1 MSLLRIG
8 IVGCGGVTQIVRLP
22 TLYQLNNLFEVTAI
36 CDVSRQVLAGVGD
49 AWNIATRTTSYQ
61 DLLSLDSIEAV
72 LIANP
77 SPYHA
82 EITIAAMGA
91 SKHVL
96 VEKPMCMNLA
106 ENDAIIAEQKR
117 TGKIVH
123 VGTMRRYAPAFV
135 KACRIVKDMKV
146 IRLAQVHD
154 IIGRNS
160 LVIEPT
166 SNVIK
171 GNDTPESITESM
183 RQLHEGQ
190 IREAIGDVPGTIKTA
205 YELMLGLSTHDTSAM
220 REMLGMPKK
229 VLHASQRYGGR
240 TITATFDYGD
250 YVCQFTTGSDNIPR
264 FDTYLQV
271 FGDDRVVR
279 VDYDTP
285 FVRNLPIRLT
295 VTETTD
301 GVNTTQRVTHPG
313 WGDAF
318 TEEWRAFHDSV
329 MSGQP
334 AKASPQDFRHDMLLF
349 REMIQEM
356 ARTIDEQD

>member
-1 MSLLRIG
+1 MCDEVAL
-8 IVGCGGVTQIVRLP
+8 IVHLP
-22 TLYQLNNLFEVTAI
+22 TLYQLNNLFEVSAI

-49 AWNIATRTTSYQ
+49 AWNIATRVTTYQ
-61 DLLSLDSIEAV
+61 ELLALDSIDAV

-82 EITIAAMGA
+82 EITIAAMAAG
-91 SKHVL
+91 KHVL

-117 TGKIVH
+117 TGKIVQ
-123 VGTMRRYAPAFV
+123 VGTMRRYAPAFLE
-135 KACRIVKDMKV
+135 ACRIVKDMKV
-146 IRLAQVHD
+146 IRMAQVHD

-166 SNVIK
+166 SRVVI
-171 GNDTPESITESM
+171 GNDIPESIIESM
-183 RQLHEGQ
+183 RQLQDGQ
-190 IREAIGDVPGTIKTA
+190 IRAAFGEVPGALKTA
-205 YELMLGLSTHDTSAM
+205 YGMMLGLSTHDLSAM
-220 REMLGMPKK
+220 REMLGMPHR
-229 VLHASQRYGGR
+229 VLHASQRQGGR
-240 TITATFDYGD
+240 YLTATFDYGD

-271 FGDDRVVR
+271 FGDDRVLR

-301 GVNTTQRVTHPG
+301 GVNTTQRVTHPE

-318 TEEWRAFHDSV
+318 TEEWRAFHHSV
-329 MSGQP
+329 ISGQP
-334 AKASPQDFRHDMLLF
+334 AKASPQDFRHDMILF
-349 REMIQEM
+349 REMIQLM
-356 ARTIDEQD
+356 ADATNEAA